1 MDDFSCYDR
10 IVDGWERTDTD
21 TGVPYFINHL
31 SECTSW
37 DHPYWTKLLEGL
49 GEFDSVKYA
58 AYRTALKVQYIQRH
72 LHLDELDV
80 YSIQQELEDAGYTPG
95 SRELLGCDDIVT
107 LLLSIYSHT
116 HNTDRQLGQ
125 VEKMA
130 DLMLNFVLNLY
141 DKNKMGLI
149 PVLSVKILLVTMS
162 GAKLTDKYRYLYQE
176 LHDPSTFVGTRALGE
191 FLNALMKIPDFLKE
205 SLAFGRTTD
214 PAVASC
220 VQMGTD
226 SGGVTEDVFYR
237 WLQREP
243 QTVVWLPTLHRIMA
257 TQHVVHNVKCS
268 VCKVYP
274 LVGLR
279 YQCLQCF
286 KFSLCQS
293 CFFRGKTRKN
303 HKPKHPTR
311 EYCTSA
317 TAKDDTAAFMKTLKN
332 NLSRKH
338 RRKSAIKY
346 MPVEADSQY
355 TNLAWSPGKQEEGG
369 GDIHQ
374 DISQT
379 ARRLAEIERL
389 DSHTQT
395 TPLPT
400 DAPLPDGHHPWD
412 RTLTSLSPPST
423 LTYKENIS
431 PLSAKEDGFQRE
443 REELNNVI
451 LGLQEENRAL
461 YEQLASLEPYSDTDS
476 LPSKHPD
483 PSARSPVYHSPP
495 PYTLSNNLLK
505 LLKESQN
512 LPVREP
518 LPHEATPIYLS
529 VPIIRLPSQFSDSA
543 PTSPGSEGS
552 LPQPNFSTLDSSA
565 TYSIH
570 SPAVEEGLLTPPRE
584 RTLADSLDAL
594 DASPG
599 RFSLPSPCKSTDG
612 ISPEED
618 ELKAIVEKVDKF
630 FPSDLSYGRPVSR
643 QSEDED
649 DMLRA
654 ATSISQ
660 AMSAFVSQAVNPPLM
675 PSLDLILQE

>member
-1 MDDFSCYDR
+1 MDDFSCY
-10 IVDGWERTDTD
+10 V
-21 TGVPYFINHL
+21 
-31 SECTSW
+31 
-37 DHPYWTKLLEGL
+37 
-49 GEFDSVKYA
+49 
-58 AYRTALKVQYIQRH
+58 
-72 LHLDELDV
+72 DELDV

-191 FLNALMKIPDFLKE
+191 FLNALMK
-205 SLAFGRTTD
+205 
-214 PAVASC
+214 
-220 VQMGTD
+220 GTD

-268 VCKVYP
+268 VCK
-274 LVGLR
+274 
-279 YQCLQCF
+279 
-286 KFSLCQS
+286 
-293 CFFRGKTRKN
+293 
-303 HKPKHPTR
+303 
-311 EYCTSA
+311 A

-346 MPVEADSQY
+346 MPVEADSQ
-355 TNLAWSPGKQEEGG
+355 SPGKQEEGG

-423 LTYKENIS
+423 LTYK
-431 PLSAKEDGFQRE
+431 RE